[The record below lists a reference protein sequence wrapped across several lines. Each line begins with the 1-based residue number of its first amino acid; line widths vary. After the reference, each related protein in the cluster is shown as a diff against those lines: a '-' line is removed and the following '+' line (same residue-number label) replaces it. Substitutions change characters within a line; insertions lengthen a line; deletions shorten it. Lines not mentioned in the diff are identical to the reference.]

1 MKALAV
7 GNKRRALSAPNLP
20 TIAESG
26 VPGYETSGWFGIVAP
41 GKTPPEVVRRINAV
55 LGEVM
60 ALPDVRSR
68 LNQIGV
74 EPTMTS
80 PAEFSQFIK
89 SEIPKG
95 ARVIKVSAFKT
106 MR

>member
-1 MKALAV
+1 
-7 GNKRRALSAPNLP
+7 
-20 TIAESG
+20 
-26 VPGYETSGWFGIVAP
+26 
-41 GKTPPEVVRRINAV
+41 
-55 LGEVM
+55 M

-89 SEIPKG
+89 SEIPKW
-95 ARVIKVSAFKT
+95 ARVIQVAGSKT
-106 MR
+106 KR